1 MKKITDIKPQAKTPT
16 RCNIYLDNSFYC
28 GLELETVMKFRLKVG
43 QEIEPERL
51 DEIQLD
57 SEKIKA
63 LDKALTFISKS
74 KKTKKQ
80 VKDYLYKKGY
90 TVQTVDAV
98 ILKMEDYRFIADD
111 DYAEGYVKT
120 YSKSKG
126 KRLLKMELK
135 QKGVSEEDMA
145 SALSLVEDESENALA
160 VAQKYNI
167 EPKRLQFIYPKHNK
181 KSNLIM
187 IDGRKNGNTGLTVLN
202 PLFVHKE
209 DGSYTE
215 EVLKMF
221 GK

>member
-90 TVQTVDAV
+90 TIQTVDAV

-160 VAQKYNI
+160 VAQKYM
-167 EPKRLQFIYPKHNK
+167 KNK
-181 KSNLIM
+181 EKDAKNTLKCYKYLLSKGFGYDVAKEASQKAGKS
-187 IDGRKNGNTGLTVLN
+187 
-202 PLFVHKE
+202 E
-209 DGSYTE
+209 DDIS
-215 EVLKMF
+215 
-221 GK
+221 